1 MPPSSRGLSFANEQP
16 AFAAARNV
24 CRRQMR
30 GYYFAGAFLP
40 KEKRDG
46 VCAAIAFCAMV
57 AHALSDVPAMRSPG
71 IQIPGRPPSGDGSGD
86 SLDSR
91 LALLRDRLDEIY
103 SDRLDLPQPQFRSQ
117 EQHIL
122 RAISLTVTQYQ
133 IPQQYF
139 LDFAIG
145 QQMSATI
152 VRFPTWSS
160 LEKFCYHTSGVVAL
174 ILGCILGLTHSDVKR
189 QMIQL
194 GSAIGFTNILRDV
207 KRDCSRG
214 RIYLP
219 LEDLARFKYSD
230 RDLAAGIVNDQF
242 KELMK
247 FEIDRA
253 RNLYREGADAITW
266 LGGDGSRF
274 AASLIALNQAAILE
288 TIEQRDYDIFNQT
301 ADASFV
307 RKLTNLPRAWKL
319 ARRAS
324 EEPLPNLF
332 G

>member
-16 AFAAARNV
+16 AFAAARDV

-46 VCAAIAFCAMV
+46 VCAAIAFCRMISA
-57 AHALSDVPAMRSPG
+57 AFDAAP
-71 IQIPGRPPSGDGSGD
+71 D
-86 SLDSR
+86 SLDACMS
-91 LALLRDRLDEIY
+91 LLRDRLDEIY
-103 SDRLDLPQPQFRSQ
+103 SDRLDLPQEQFRSQ

-122 RAISLTVTQYQ
+122 RAISLVTSRYE

-139 LDFAIG
+139 LDFALG

-189 QMIQL
+189 QAIQL
-194 GSAIGFTNILRDV
+194 GSAIRFTNILRDV
-207 KRDCSRG
+207 KRDFSRG

-219 LEDLARFKYSD
+219 LEDLARFKYSE
-230 RDLAAGIVNDQF
+230 RDLAAGVVNNQF
-242 KELMK
+242 KELIK

-253 RNLYREGADAITW
+253 RNLFREGADAITW
-266 LGGDGSRF
+266 LAGGGSRF
-274 AASLIALNQAAILE
+274 AASLVV
-288 TIEQRDYDIFNQT
+288 IEQLDQLYDMETGSNF
-301 ADASFV
+301 F
-307 RKLTNLPRAWKL
+307 RLLTILPRAWKL
-319 ARRAS
+319 ARREADD
-324 EEPLPNLF
+324 PLPEIF